1 MKQVYFDMR
10 YADLK
15 LRIANAQKEEET
27 ARKHGEVKEAQRQ
40 YKLSEKL
47 KKELSDL
54 IDKNTEVTVVSE
66 EGITFN
72 ERS

>member
-1 MKQVYFDMR
+1 MKQVYFDMK

-15 LRIANAQKEEET
+15 LRIANAQKAEEI
-27 ARKHGEVKEAQRQ
+27 ARKHSKVKEAQRQ

-54 IDKNTEVTVVSE
+54 IEKNTEVTVLEEAGVTFSE
-66 EGITFN
+66 RN
-72 ERS
+72 